1 MIERVN
7 TKTRQAGNF
16 EREIS
21 FKIFLISFALFIVH
35 DVIHHAMHKL
45 VIHRIHIDST
55 HIAINTDHRRQTGRQ
70 VKVRCA
76 ILDSKG
82 QQLRNIHFIP

>member
-1 MIERVN
+1 
-7 TKTRQAGNF
+7 
-16 EREIS
+16 
-21 FKIFLISFALFIVH
+21 
-35 DVIHHAMHKL
+35 MHKL

-76 ILDSKG
+76 ILDSEG
-82 QQLRNIHFIP
+82 EQLRNIHFFP